1 MKNVDVP
8 MWDKGDDTDDFSKGG
23 ASSHL
28 SFESPKVKIPAIEET
43 FQLVL
48 GREPSSREMS
58 YYKYSTLK
66 KDQIVNKLLEG
77 EEHKNILEKSKQVPE
92 LKEENRKYQ
101 STILKLKS
109 NQEDK
114 ENEFLELKRLLV
126 EKNNTIESL
135 RTNKDIPFLTDR
147 KVLEDNNVHYS
158 INKGDNLKVVKKEGF
173 LDRLL
178 YLITGE
184 GKWIQ
189 KYLQKD

>member
-23 ASSHL
+23 SSSQL
-28 SFESPKVKIPAIEET
+28 SFEPSAIKLPAIKEIFE
-43 FQLVL
+43 LVL

-66 KDQIVNKLLEG
+66 KEQIVKKLLEG
-77 EEHKNILEKSKQVPE
+77 DEHKNILEKSNKFPE
-92 LKEENRKYQ
+92 LKEENKQYQ
-101 STILKLKS
+101 STVLKLKTTL
-109 NQEDK
+109 EDK

-135 RTNKDIPFLTDR
+135 RQNRNTPFLTN
-147 KVLEDNNVHYS
+147 ENIFEENNVHYS
-158 INKGDNLKVVKKEGF
+158 IPKDSHVERKEKEGF

-178 YLITGE
+178 YLFFGE
-184 GKWIQ
+184 R
-189 KYLQKD
+189 